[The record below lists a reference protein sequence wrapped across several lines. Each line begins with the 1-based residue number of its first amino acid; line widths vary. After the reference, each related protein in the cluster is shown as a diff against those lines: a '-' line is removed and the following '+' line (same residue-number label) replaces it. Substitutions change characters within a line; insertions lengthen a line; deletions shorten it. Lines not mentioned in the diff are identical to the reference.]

1 MGRKLTITLGWT
13 IGGTVSLLMLLL
25 PTGQGLTIALYAL
38 TLFFLN
44 GPYAAMLFYMGESF
58 PAHVRGTGAN
68 VAHVMAPLG
77 GIAGSALLSVL
88 LTAGLSMTVAAITAG
103 SVFMLISGLLMLGT
117 NTTNRFGDH
126 AAEKKEVLA

>member
-1 MGRKLTITLGWT
+1 
-13 IGGTVSLLMLLL
+13 
-25 PTGQGLTIALYAL
+25 
-38 TLFFLN
+38 
-44 GPYAAMLFYMGESF
+44 MLFYMGESF

-88 LTAGLSMTVAAITAG
+88 LATGLSMTVAAIAAG